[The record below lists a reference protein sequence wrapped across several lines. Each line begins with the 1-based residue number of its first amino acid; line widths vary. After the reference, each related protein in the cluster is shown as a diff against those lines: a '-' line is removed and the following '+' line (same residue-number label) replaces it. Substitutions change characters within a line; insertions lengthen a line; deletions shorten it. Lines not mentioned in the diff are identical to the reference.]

1 MTFTDNKRRTERTA
15 VKKTPYTAVASM
27 GELFFEALLA
37 ILTLFWHGI
46 LTLIAAILRGYD
58 RVKLPL
64 KRTLRRIGDFFTSPF
79 IRYSR
84 AMKMGGTEISKA
96 KREKG
101 AFGAAL
107 AWMRVTWRLVFGKRG
122 WIVTIANWALPVC
135 SCVFLFNI
143 VTYAN
148 NQNYALK
155 LTVNGDF
162 IGFISNETIFADAEK
177 MVQKRINYTGSST
190 EIITFE
196 PSYEV
201 DLIGTG
207 STLTTYQLTDKLLEM
222 LDADIARGYG
232 LYVGDAYYGTLLEHD
247 RVDSALNALLDAY
260 RTGDEKEQVEFDR
273 DITYTYGLYLADSFV
288 TEDEI
293 IRQLTS
299 KKEVASYYTVVDG
312 DSPSLVCDKLDMTYE
327 ELARLNPDFG
337 EETELHTGDRIQI
350 TTDVPYLTIIITREE
365 RYNEPIEY
373 STEYTEDATLYSGNK
388 YEVTKGVDG
397 VRFVV
402 ANVSYINGN
411 EVGRRVLS
419 RSTVTPPVTEVIAI
433 GTKPRPADAAPGQTI
448 ENGKLLWPVGGY
460 DGGVIIEMVYGH
472 GGYADWGGHKGIDIQ
487 ASYGTPIYAAANGVV
502 VSSVFDN
509 GWNGGRGNYVTIQ
522 HDDGGL
528 STNYYHMSYVYAYA
542 GQRVTAGDLI
552 GEVGMTGRAYGNHLH
567 FEVRIGGDGT
577 GTWLKPID
585 YLPWHERAPGTL
597 EW

>member
-1 MTFTDNKRRTERTA
+1 MTFTDNKRRTERPA
-15 VKKTPYTAVASM
+15 AKKTPYTVIASM
-27 GELFFEALLA
+27 GELFFQAFLS
-37 ILTLFWHGI
+37 ILILIWHGI
-46 LTLIAAILRGYD
+46 LTLIAAILRVYD
-58 RVKLPL
+58 RIKVPL
-64 KRTLRRIGDFFTSPF
+64 KRTLRRIRDFFTLPF
-79 IRYSR
+79 IRYAK
-84 AMKMGGTEISKA
+84 AMKMGGAEISKA
-96 KREKG
+96 RSENG
-101 AFGAAL
+101 AFGAAI
-107 AWMRVTWRLVFGKRG
+107 AWLKVSWRVVFGKRG
-122 WIVTIANWALPVC
+122 WIVTLVNWALPIC

-162 IGFISNETIFADAEK
+162 LGYISNETIFTDAEK

-196 PSYEV
+196 PAYEV

-207 STLTTYQLTDKLLEM
+207 STLNTYQLTDKLLEM
-222 LDADIARGYG
+222 LDADIAHGYG
-232 LYVGDAYYGTLLEHD
+232 LYVGEAYYGTLTEHE
-247 RVDSALNALLDAY
+247 RVDAALNALLDAY
-260 RTGDEKEQVEFDR
+260 RTGEEKERVEFDR
-273 DITYTYGLYLADSFV
+273 DITYTYGLYLVDSFV

-299 KKEVASYYTVVDG
+299 KREVASYYTVEDG
-312 DSPSLVCDKLDMTYE
+312 DSPSLVCSKLDMTYE
-327 ELARLNPDFG
+327 ELARLNPDFN
-337 EETELHTGDRIQI
+337 EDTVLHTGDLIQT

-365 RYNEPIEY
+365 RYNEPIPY
-373 STEYTEDATLYSGNK
+373 STEYTEEPYLYADNKRVVTLG
-388 YEVTKGVDG
+388 EDG

-411 EVGRRVLS
+411 EISRQVLL
-419 RSTVTPPVTEVIAI
+419 RTTVEQPVTEVIAI

-448 ENGKLLWPVGGY
+448 EYGKLLWPVGGY
-460 DGGVIIEMVYGH
+460 DGGLIEEMVYGH
-472 GGYADWGGHKGIDIQ
+472 GGYADYGGHKGIDIL

-502 VSSVFDN
+502 VSAVFDN
-509 GWNGGRGNYVTIQ
+509 GYNGGRGNYVTIR

-528 STNYYHMSYVYAYA
+528 STNYYHMSYVYAYP
-542 GQRVTAGDLI
+542 GQRVTAGDRI

-577 GTWLKPID
+577 GTWLNPID
-585 YLPWHERAPGTL
+585 YLPWHARVAGIS

>member
-1 MTFTDNKRRTERTA
+1 MTFTDNKQRTERPA
-15 VKKTPYTAVASM
+15 AKKTPYTVIADM
-27 GELFFEALLA
+27 GEMFFRALLA
-37 ILTLFWHGI
+37 ILILFWHGI
-46 LTLIAAILRGYD
+46 LTIIAAILRGYD
-58 RVKLPL
+58 RVKDPL
-64 KRTLRRIGDFFTSPF
+64 KRALGSIRDFFVMPF
-79 IRYSR
+79 VRYVK
-84 AMKMGGTEISKA
+84 AMKMGGAEVVKA
-96 KREKG
+96 REEKG
-101 AFGAAL
+101 AFGAFI
-107 AWMRVTWRLVFGKRG
+107 AWFRFMWRLVFGKRG
-122 WIVTIANWALPVC
+122 WFITIANWVLPIC
-135 SCVFLFNI
+135 SCIFLFNI

-162 IGFISNETIFADAEK
+162 IGYISNETIFTDAEK
-177 MVQKRINYTGSST
+177 MVQKRINYTGSGT

-207 STLTTYQLTDKLLEM
+207 STLTNYQLTDKLLEM

-232 LYVGDAYYGTLLEHD
+232 LYVGDAYYGTLTEHD
-247 RVDSALNALLDAY
+247 RVDAALNALLDAY
-260 RTGDEKEQVEFDR
+260 RTGEDKEQVEFDR
-273 DITYTYGLYLADSFV
+273 DITYTYGLFLADSFV

-299 KKEVASYYTVVDG
+299 KREVASYYTVVDD

-327 ELARLNPDFG
+327 ELARLNPDFN

-365 RYNEPIEY
+365 RYYEPIDF
-373 STEYTEDATLYSGNK
+373 STEYTEYSDLYSGNQK
-388 YEVTKGVDG
+388 VVTEGVDG
-397 VRFVV
+397 ERFVI

-411 EVGRRVLS
+411 EISRRVLS
-419 RSTVTPPVTEVIAI
+419 RSTVTQPVTKVVAI
-433 GTKPRPADAAPGQTI
+433 GTKPRPSDAAPGQTI
-448 ENGKLLWPVGGY
+448 EYGKLLWPVGGY
-460 DGGVIIEMVYGH
+460 DGGIIIEMVYGH
-472 GGYADWGGHKGIDIQ
+472 GGYADYGGHKGIDIQ

-502 VSSVFDN
+502 VSAVFDN

-542 GQRVTAGDLI
+542 GQRVTAGDMI

-577 GTWLKPID
+577 GTWLNPID
-585 YLPWHERAPGTL
+585 YLPWHERAPGTA

>member
-1 MTFTDNKRRTERTA
+1 MTFTDNKQRVERPA
-15 VKKTPYTAVASM
+15 VKKTPYTAIAAM
-27 GELFFEALLA
+27 GEMFFEALLA

-58 RVKLPL
+58 RIKLPL
-64 KRTLRRIGDFFTSPF
+64 KRALRRVRDFFASPF
-79 IRYSR
+79 IRYSK
-84 AMKMGGTEISKA
+84 AMKMGGAEIAKA
-96 KREKG
+96 RREKG

-107 AWMRVTWRLVFGKRG
+107 AWLKVMWRLVFGKRG

-155 LTVNGDF
+155 LTVNGDL
-162 IGFISNETIFADAEK
+162 IGYISNETIFTDAEK

-207 STLTTYQLTDKLLEM
+207 STLTTYQLTDKMLEM
-222 LDADIARGYG
+222 LDADIEHGYG
-232 LYVGDAYYGTLLEHD
+232 LYIGDAYYGTLLEHD
-247 RVDSALNALLDAY
+247 RVDKALDDLLAAY
-260 RTGDEKEQVEFDR
+260 RTGEEKEKVEFDR

-299 KKEVASYYTVVDG
+299 KRETASYYTVADG

-350 TTDVPYLTIIITREE
+350 TMDVPYLTIIITREE
-365 RYNEPIEY
+365 RYNEPIDY
-373 STEYTEDATLYSGNK
+373 STEYIEDSTLYTENRR
-388 YEVTKGVDG
+388 EVTTGVDG

-411 EVGRRVLS
+411 EIGRRVLS
-419 RSTVTPPVTEVIAI
+419 RSTVTQPVTEVIAI
-433 GTKPRPADAAPGQTI
+433 GTKPRPDNAAPGQTI

-472 GGYADWGGHKGIDIQ
+472 GGYADYGGHKGIDIQ

-502 VSSVFDN
+502 VSAVFDN

-528 STNYYHMSYVYAYA
+528 STNYYHMSYMYAYA

-577 GTWLKPID
+577 GTWLNPID